1 MMTNGRPFTISAT
14 AVTGCLRG
22 VVFAK
27 QGAVAP
33 PLHPEIRER
42 LDLFRTFA
50 EVGQRI
56 QSAVRSF
63 WESKSVLEQEEDW
76 IPRNETGF
84 TGKFDALCRI
94 KGRPVLYEIKG
105 SSKSFF
111 TWVSAHRQPRP
122 EHRMQVMVYHRLLA
136 SSIPGLDARL
146 LYVSRNAFTR
156 DRTLRGVEVPIA
168 YTEDDY
174 QQVVAQA
181 AAVRDA
187 LQGGAMPMPAPAIDM
202 AWPDERRDVSLKAM
216 MCRHH
221 ALCLDNENW
230 YTDAQTELGRTPATE
245 QEHAPMPEVPF

>member
-1 MMTNGRPFTISAT
+1 MTNGRPFTISAT

-27 QGAVAP
+27 QGAIAP

-56 QSAVRSF
+56 QSAVRTF
-63 WESKSVLEQEEDW
+63 WQSKGVLEQEEEW
-76 IPRNETGF
+76 IPRTDAGF
-84 TGKFDALCRI
+84 TGKFDAICRI
-94 KGRPVLYEIKG
+94 NGRPVVYEIKG

-111 TWVSAHRQPRP
+111 AWVSAHRQPRP
-122 EHRMQVMVYHRLLA
+122 EHRVQVMLYHRLLA
-136 SSIPGLDARL
+136 PSLPDLDARL

-156 DRTLRGVEVPIA
+156 DRTLRGVEVPIT
-168 YTEDDY
+168 YTENDF
-174 QQVVAQA
+174 QSVVAQA

-187 LQGGAMPMPAPAIDM
+187 LQGGDLPVPAPAIDT

-230 YTDAQTELGRTPATE
+230 YTDAQTELGRTPTSPD
-245 QEHAPMPEVPF
+245 HDVPPPDRPN